1 MREFQIGCKYSVTEL
16 LQNGM
21 KKKGSRFNFTG
32 TLIAEYERF
41 YLFDCGNYRTT
52 LTKAM
57 LWCGDYAVKA
67 VS

>member
-1 MREFQIGCKYSVTEL
+1 MMELQIGGKYTVTEICTGSGKKKYRNFSFTGIL
-16 LQNGM
+16 LQ
-21 KKKGSRFNFTG
+21 
-32 TLIAEYERF
+32 EYERF